1 MTAEEQQPVDIEPD
15 DSRLTML
22 EHLSELR
29 WRLVKVAAALIVG
42 AVVGWFLVDV
52 VTDILRAPHSQ
63 AFPGQDLTGF
73 RPAEGFSVA
82 IRMSFFIG
90 FILASPIVFY
100 QAWAFISPGLT
111 KREKRWT
118 IPVVSA
124 LVILFVG
131 GVSFAYVTLPRALI
145 FLRDVLDIEFTIG
158 INFYLEFVTRFLLV
172 FGLAFQYP
180 VFLYGAAAIG
190 VVSHERLAQGRRWA
204 VLIITIV
211 AAAATPTG
219 DPFTML
225 LLAGPLYLMYEATLV
240 LIKLTLRRS

>member
-1 MTAEEQQPVDIEPD
+1 MIERD
-15 DSRLTML
+15 EGEVAQEARLTML
-22 EHLSELR
+22 EHLMELR
-29 WRLVKVAAALIVG
+29 WRLVKSAAALVIG

-52 VTDILRAPHSQ
+52 VTEFLTVPHAE
-63 AFPGQDLTGF
+63 AFPGRDLTGF

-90 FILASPIVFY
+90 FLLASPVVFY

-124 LVILFVG
+124 LVLLFAG
-131 GVSFAYVTLPRALI
+131 GVAFAYLTLPRALI

-180 VFLYGAAAIG
+180 VFMYGAAAIG
-190 VVSHERLAQGRRWA
+190 VVSHQRLAQGRRWA
-204 VLIITIV
+204 VLIITVV

-225 LLAGPLYLMYEATLV
+225 LLAVPLYLMYEITLV
-240 LIKLTLRRS
+240 LIKLTLKRS